1 MAYDKAT
8 IGHIYRKTDGYC
20 HICKKKL
27 SLKNYARQGHKG
39 AWEVEHSNPKAG
51 GGTDYLRNLYPAC
64 INCNREKGT
73 TSTKTAR
80 AWHGRRNKPLSKEKK
95 EKNRTRNTIIGGAV
109 GALGFAI
116 NPLIGVIGIIVGG
129 LIGNN
134 VDPDSK

>member
-1 MAYDKAT
+1 MRDKDT
-8 IGHIYRKTDGYC
+8 
-20 HICKKKL
+20 
-27 SLKNYARQGHKG
+27 
-39 AWEVEHSNPKAG
+39 EVHGNPKG
-51 GGTDYLRNLYPAC
+51 GGVTDYLRNLYPAC
-64 INCNREKGT
+64 ITCNREKGT

-80 AWHGRRNKPLSKEKK
+80 AWHGRRKAPLSKEKK

-116 NPLIGVIGIIVGG
+116 NPLVGVIGIIVGG